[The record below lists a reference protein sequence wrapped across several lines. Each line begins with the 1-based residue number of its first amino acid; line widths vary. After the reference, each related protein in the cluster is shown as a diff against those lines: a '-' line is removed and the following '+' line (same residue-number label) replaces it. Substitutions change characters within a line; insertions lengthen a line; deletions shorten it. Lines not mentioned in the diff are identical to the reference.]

1 MKTTQ
6 RATVALIAA
15 LAAGA
20 HVDIEGQSDAQ
31 LQDEGQ
37 MLAQASR
44 FGGRMA
50 NRANAFFE

>member
-6 RATVALIAA
+6 LATVALIAA